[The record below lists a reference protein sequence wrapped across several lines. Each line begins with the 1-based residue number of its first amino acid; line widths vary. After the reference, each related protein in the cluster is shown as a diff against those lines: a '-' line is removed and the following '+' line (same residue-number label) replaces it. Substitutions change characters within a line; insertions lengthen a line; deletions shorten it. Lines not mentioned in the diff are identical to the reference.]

1 MFKKHLLT
9 AETDVSM
16 VLYPAV
22 CRTFETRPRRKITSD
37 LPVMCSQ
44 APVLFVSFPLKSR
57 VFIGD
62 LYNSVSHCVSFAKAE
77 NTLPCFCK

>member
-1 MFKKHLLT
+1 MCLWCCILLS
-9 AETDVSM
+9 V
-16 VLYPAV
+16 VLLKSDLG
-22 CRTFETRPRRKITSD
+22 EKITSD
-37 LPVMCSQ
+37 LTVMCSQ

-62 LYNSVSHCVSFAKAE
+62 LYNSVFHCVSFAKAE